1 MDYFCFD
8 LLLLLVEEAIYKLY
22 DLATQ
27 FMVGHVQLVLDGLVD
42 EREPLNFV
50 FTECGLIHATVPSRI
65 INFDRDI

>member
-50 FTECGLIHATVPSRI
+50 FTETYYHKMSCFWYGHR
-65 INFDRDI
+65 

>member
-8 LLLLLVEEAIYKLY
+8 LLLQLVEEAIYILY

-50 FTECGLIHATVPSRI
+50 FTETCYHKMSCFWYGHR
-65 INFDRDI
+65 